1 MCTWRPAPWH
11 HASGTTCLSLRRL
24 LHLEV
29 PSAKERDDPV
39 LLDQFPIPSRMA
51 IVPLP
56 FLAIFACD
64 YRVRPYLMPFSCP
77 RFVVQPSPMGRRNA
91 VPAGE
96 RGEQGSAIHR
106 LMLSI
111 DLYCRFVWIYLWA
124 ACCLNLHYQYF
135 LLAMCLSKYF
145 SSSSLKWFKASK
157 TGKAT
162 CQLANSWKPN
172 RRAKNTK
179 KTQANNWHQ
188 AGSTSSV

>member
-1 MCTWRPAPWH
+1 MRRKARDFFRQLKTGCNDLIKGLKVPCTIRVHLRPAPWH
-11 HASGTTCLSLRRL
+11 HASGSTCLSLRRL

-39 LLDQFPIPSRMA
+39 LLDQFPIPPRMA

-56 FLAIFACD
+56 FLTIFACD
-64 YRVRPYLMPFSCP
+64 YRVFPYLMLLSCP

-111 DLYCRFVWIYLWA
+111 DLYCRFV
-124 ACCLNLHYQYF
+124 
-135 LLAMCLSKYF
+135 
-145 SSSSLKWFKASK
+145 
-157 TGKAT
+157 
-162 CQLANSWKPN
+162 
-172 RRAKNTK
+172 
-179 KTQANNWHQ
+179 
-188 AGSTSSV
+188 